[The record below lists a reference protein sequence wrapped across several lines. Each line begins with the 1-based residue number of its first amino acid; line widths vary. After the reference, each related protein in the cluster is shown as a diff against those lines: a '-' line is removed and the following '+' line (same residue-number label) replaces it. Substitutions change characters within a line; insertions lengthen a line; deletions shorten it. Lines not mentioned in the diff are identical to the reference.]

1 MKKRY
6 ICLLVILSVI
16 IIAAVLIF
24 GDFNSY
30 DKSSKAITLDESK
43 IIFTI
48 TTFDGKTETKPFV
61 KSLGH
66 SWVEIDN
73 RLSHSIFINDY
84 EIKPGELLT
93 ISAWGIEDHF
103 GVAYNVEPA
112 FANKYGRY
120 KERQSISINIDENK
134 LKTIEQYIK
143 DHPKWK
149 FTQNCSYWSLT
160 LWNEIVPDEYKL
172 KTQTILYTPKRV
184 QKSLGEYT
192 CVQIDKD
199 YNNCKNAFIYVD
211 GERTEIDLCG

>member
-1 MKKRY
+1 MKKKY
-6 ICLLVILSVI
+6 IILGIIVLVIA
-16 IIAAVLIF
+16 AAVIGIF

-30 DKSSKAITLDESK
+30 KKKSKTINVKGDKL
-43 IIFTI
+43 IFTI

-73 RLSHSIFINDY
+73 TLDHSVFINDY

-103 GVAYNVEPA
+103 GVGYNVEPE
-112 FANKYGRY
+112 FAKKYGRY
-120 KERQSISINIDENK
+120 KDRQSISINIEEDS
-134 LKTIEQYIK
+134 LKTIENYIK

-160 LWNEIVPDEYKL
+160 LWNEMVPDEYRL
-172 KTQTILYTPKRV
+172 KTQTILYTPTRV
-184 QKSLGEYT
+184 EKAFTEFT
-192 CVQIDKD
+192 NVVIDKD
-199 YNNCKNAFIYVD
+199 MTRAGGTFIYVD
-211 GERTEIDLCG
+211 GERTEMELCD